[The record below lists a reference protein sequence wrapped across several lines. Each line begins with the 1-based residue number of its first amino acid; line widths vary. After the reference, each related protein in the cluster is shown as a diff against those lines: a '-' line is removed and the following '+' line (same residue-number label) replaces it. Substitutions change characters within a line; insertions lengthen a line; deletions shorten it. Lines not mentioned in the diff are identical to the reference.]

1 MKLGRVILVLAVA
14 SCALAADPAP
24 ALPTSVESLSWM
36 SGAWRMEGP
45 PAFEESWTRPAGG
58 TMLAI
63 GRTIANGKTVFFEF
77 LRVEERPDGLVYV
90 GQPKGRAG
98 AEFRLVR
105 AGPQEAVFENLQHDF
120 PKRIIYRRLDADT
133 LFARVEGDGT
143 ESERAE
149 DYRYT
154 RVATP

>member
-1 MKLGRVILVLAVA
+1 MLAV
-14 SCALAADPAP
+14 
-24 ALPTSVESLSWM
+24 
-36 SGAWRMEGP
+36 
-45 PAFEESWTRPAGG
+45 
-58 TMLAI
+58 
-63 GRTIANGKTVFFEF
+63 GRTIADGKTVFFEF

-90 GQPKGRAG
+90 GQPKGHAG

-105 AGPQEAVFENLQHDF
+105 AGDKEAVFENLQHDF
-120 PKRIIYRRLDADT
+120 PKRIIYRRIDANT

-143 ESERAE
+143 ESEKAE